1 VARRTGND
9 ALSFS
14 LMPVLLACLASSFLP
29 VSNLTNLIAADLHD
43 LGPQDFLAH
52 LALPGLVAVAAGW
65 WCYSRAYAGRDD
77 MGHRHPVDRHALRVG
92 GSAAGALVVGL
103 TAGTAAGA
111 PAWTVAL
118 AVLVVLA
125 SVCRCVPWR
134 AVPLGIVVIAAA
146 LAILTEAAFTDVPR
160 LHDVTPIGA
169 AGVAG
174 LFALAANL
182 CNNLP
187 AALVGLGP
195 AHATGASVWALLL
208 GVNAGPVLLVTGSL
222 ASLLWLD
229 AARRLDLD
237 VGPRDFAHAGLRVGV
252 PALLA
257 AIAALVAVQ
266 AIFFG

>member
-1 VARRTGND
+1 
-9 ALSFS
+9 
-14 LMPVLLACLASSFLP
+14 
-29 VSNLTNLIAADLHD
+29 
-43 LGPQDFLAH
+43 
-52 LALPGLVAVAAGW
+52 
-65 WCYSRAYAGRDD
+65 
-77 MGHRHPVDRHALRVG
+77 
-92 GSAAGALVVGL
+92 
-103 TAGTAAGA
+103 
-111 PAWTVAL
+111 
-118 AVLVVLA
+118 VLVVLA